1 MQFKFQYVLKHFLP
15 SNGCITFSRLNSIK
29 KFAIFFS
36 SLTSH
41 AINLLLR
48 KKILSLILY
57 KIITVSRP
65 NTLLMIFLME
75 RSWCPTKGGNF
86 WEGSPSKSKSLNFP
100 LLLDITLHQKIESPC
115 PSLDHSSHIGKKN
128 ISLIAFR
135 PILPKILPAACIFSY
150 TIMICLKKLIG
161 TKSLNKNQ
169 CPTEL
174 FLIIISRY
182 PPKHLWEILGM
193 EETPSNSQKFTHF
206 PHQKN
211 FP

>member
-1 MQFKFQYVLKHFLP
+1 M
-15 SNGCITFSRLNSIK
+15 
-29 KFAIFFS
+29 
-36 SLTSH
+36 
-41 AINLLLR
+41 LR
-48 KKILSLILY
+48 KKILSLTLY

-86 WEGSPSKSKSLNFP
+86 LGGRGISQQARKFELSPSIGYYSPPENWVPLSFP
-100 LLLDITLHQKIESPC
+100 WSQLTYW
-115 PSLDHSSHIGKKN
+115 KKN

-211 FP
+211 SP